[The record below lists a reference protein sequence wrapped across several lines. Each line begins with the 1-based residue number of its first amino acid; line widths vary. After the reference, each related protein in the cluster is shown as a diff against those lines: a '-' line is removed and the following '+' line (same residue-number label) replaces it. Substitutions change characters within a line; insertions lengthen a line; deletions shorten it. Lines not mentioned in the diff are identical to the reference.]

1 MIKKL
6 PFLLAVVIILFSCE
20 AESFDENAFTPENG
34 PEVNPE
40 IDPAIEPGKII
51 DNYIEVDGGL
61 NN

>member
-20 AESFDENAFTPENG
+20 SESFDENAFTPENG

-40 IDPAIEPGKII
+40 VEPGKII

>member
-20 AESFDENAFTPENG
+20 AESFDENEFTPENG
-34 PEVNPE
+34 PEVNP
-40 IDPAIEPGKII
+40 DPAVEPGKII